1 MSAAPNIPAPVEAI
15 LASLGALSRR
25 GAPPNVVLDARQ
37 QIMGGGAR
45 AARPHIPVELLR
57 SVYRVASAPI
67 SDTSAQRL
75 LPTVASS
82 VAAQIRA
89 HFAAVAAAVEEPPV
103 EAVEEVALDHLS
115 TEEPP
120 PETATLIDGQ
130 EVTIRKPSPAEAFE
144 SLEAEVHHSRQSI
157 KGLRDDVAELRLLV
171 ERLLTSLGV
180 PVPTYNPP
188 PTLSEPIEEVAVET
202 PKPPRVRKNA
212 KQ

>member
-1 MSAAPNIPAPVEAI
+1 MSATPNIPAPVEAI

-25 GAPPNVVLDARQ
+25 GAPPNIVLDARQ

-45 AARPHIPVELLR
+45 EARPHIPVELLR
-57 SVYRVASAPI
+57 AVYRVASAPI

-144 SLEAEVHHSRQSI
+144 NLEAEVHHARQSI
-157 KGLRDDVAELRLLV
+157 KGLRDDISELRALV
-171 ERLLTSLGV
+171 ILSLIHI
-180 PVPTYNPP
+180 
-188 PTLSEPIEEVAVET
+188 SEPT
-202 PKPPRVRKNA
+202 RPY
-212 KQ
+212 